1 MSCTISIRYAT
12 LRFVCA
18 RSDVS
23 LQEDLVR
30 SIEFAITSST
40 APSELV
46 HRLLNLAE
54 FMEHEEKPLPIE
66 NRTLGEYAT
75 RFHAYAKA
83 LHYKELEFFT
93 ETSPT
98 IIEALISSS
107 KILSTRYRSSA
118 YEVSAL
124 HQRNGTGSRSKW
136 TRTRLATTRG
146 K

>member
-1 MSCTISIRYAT
+1 MS
-12 LRFVCA
+12 RFVCA
-18 RSDVS
+18 RSDVV
-23 LQEDLVR
+23 LEVDFVR

-40 APSELV
+40 AVPTG
-46 HRLLNLAE
+46 HRLLNFTE
-54 FMEHEEKPLPIE
+54 FMEHEEKQLPIE
-66 NRTLGEYAT
+66 SRTLSEYAT
-75 RFHAYAKA
+75 KFHAYATA
-83 LHYKELEFFT
+83 LHYMELEFFA